1 MGQRQTQILKQDL
14 KAVAEDLRWVSV
26 DLLKIAE
33 RLRGTENEADAWAIM
48 RMVGVLT
55 NDEDRLNKY
64 AGEIKAGRIVRSKSA

>member
-26 DLLKIAE
+26 DLLKVAE
-33 RLRGTENEADAWAIM
+33 KLRGTENEADAWAIL

-64 AGEIKAGRIVRSKSA
+64 ASEIKAGRIVRSKA

>member
-26 DLLKIAE
+26 DLLKVAE
-33 RLRGTENEADAWAIM
+33 RLRGTENEADAWSIL

-64 AGEIKAGRIVRSKSA
+64 AGEVKAGRIVRSKG

>member
-14 KAVAEDLRWVSV
+14 KAVTEDLRWVSV
-26 DLLKIAE
+26 DLLKVAE
-33 RLRGTENEADAWAIM
+33 KLRGTENEADAWAIL

-64 AGEIKAGRIVRSKSA
+64 ASEIKAGRIVRSKA

>member
-14 KAVAEDLRWVSV
+14 KTVAEDLRWVSV
-26 DLLKIAE
+26 DLLKVAE
-33 RLRGTENEADAWAIM
+33 KLRGTENEADAWAIL

-64 AGEIKAGRIVRSKSA
+64 ASEIKAGRIVRSKA

>member
-14 KAVAEDLRWVSV
+14 KAVAEDLRRVSV
-26 DLLKIAE
+26 DLLKVAE
-33 RLRGTENEADAWAIM
+33 RLRGTENEADAWAIL

-64 AGEIKAGRIVRSKSA
+64 AGEVKAGRIVRSKG

>member
-26 DLLKIAE
+26 DLLKVAE
-33 RLRGTENEADAWAIM
+33 KLRGTENEADAWAIL

-64 AGEIKAGRIVRSKSA
+64 AGEIKSGRIVRSKG

>member
-26 DLLKIAE
+26 DLLKVAE
-33 RLRGTENEADAWAIM
+33 RLRGTENEADAWAIL

-64 AGEIKAGRIVRSKSA
+64 AGEVKAGRIERSKG

>member
-14 KAVAEDLRWVSV
+14 KTTADDLRWVSI
-26 DLLKIAE
+26 DLVKIAE
-33 RLRGTENEADAWAIM
+33 RLRGTENEADAWAIL

-64 AGEIKAGRIVRSKSA
+64 AAEIKTGRIVRSKA